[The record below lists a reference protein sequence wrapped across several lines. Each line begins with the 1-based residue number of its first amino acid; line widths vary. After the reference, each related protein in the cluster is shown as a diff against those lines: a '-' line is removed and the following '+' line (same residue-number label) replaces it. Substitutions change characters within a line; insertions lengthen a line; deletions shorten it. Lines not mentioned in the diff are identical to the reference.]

1 MNFERIIATRA
12 DKTVYR
18 DGNEVIKVFKE
29 SYPKDEV
36 INEALNQ
43 ARIETTGINVPA
55 VKGITSFDNKWA
67 IISEY
72 IEGKTLAAVM
82 AEQPEK
88 KDEYLEKFVDLQLDV
103 FSKKCPLL
111 NSQKDKMRS
120 NLLDCELKA
129 TTRYDLLRKL
139 ETLPK
144 HDKICH
150 GNFCPENIIIGND
163 GKCYVT
169 GWSGATQGN
178 ASADVARTYLLFW
191 LNGDISGAKKYLDI
205 FCEKSGTEKCYF
217 EKWLPLVAASRYLK
231 GNVNEREFLRSWI
244 EREYE

>member
-1 MNFERIIATRA
+1 MDFEKIIAVRT

-18 DGNEVIKVFKE
+18 DGNDCIKVFKE

-43 ARIETTGINVPA
+43 ARIETTGIDVPA
-55 VKGITSFDNKWA
+55 VKGIVSVGGKWA
-67 IISEY
+67 IISDF
-72 IEGKTLAAVM
+72 IEGKTLSALM
-82 AEQPEK
+82 AENPNK
-88 KDEYLEKFVDLQLDV
+88 KDEYLEKFVDLQIEI

-111 NSQKDKMRS
+111 NRQKDKMRN
-120 NLLDCELKA
+120 NLLACELKA

-150 GNFCPENIIIGND
+150 GNYCPENVIIGND
-163 GKCYVT
+163 GKSYVID
-169 GWSGATQGN
+169 WACATQGN

-191 LNGDISGAKKYLDI
+191 LNGDISGAKKYLEL

-217 EKWLPLVAASRYLK
+217 EKWLPIVAASRYLK